1 MYKRSCYIDGKRV
14 NGKPDVRFET
24 FPPVST
30 ASDDPYSTDSSS
42 SASTEPLWEPKLVV
56 VTEVS

>member
-14 NGKPDVRFET
+14 NGKPDV
-24 FPPVST
+24 PPVST
-30 ASDDPYSTDSSS
+30 DSDDPYSTDSSS
-42 SASTEPLWEPKLVV
+42 SASTETIWEPKLVV

>member
-30 ASDDPYSTDSSS
+30 DSDDPYSTDSSS
-42 SASTEPLWEPKLVV
+42 SASTETIWEPKLVV